1 MEARYQHIPK
11 EYAQKFI
18 FQKDK
23 PKKKEREREK
33 RIYKPRMRIV
43 VNGIIERLFEI
54 LPFRYDGYPFR
65 TEFRCVTRAL

>member
-1 MEARYQHIPK
+1 MEARYQHIPYMHK
-11 EYAQKFI
+11 NSFSKKINQK
-18 FQKDK
+18 K
-23 PKKKEREREK
+23 REREK
-33 RIYKPRMRIV
+33 EKCICKPRMRIV

>member
-1 MEARYQHIPK
+1 MEARYQHIPV
-11 EYAQKFI
+11 YAQKFI

-23 PKKKEREREK
+23 PKKKREREK
-33 RIYKPRMRIV
+33 RICKPRMRIV